1 MKQVYFIL
9 SWSSLSA
16 VLTGKEAIQVVKDAK
31 GKAQVFLDFDK
42 ALDFARRKL
51 KNKWEIMAEI
61 FDPGEEEEFDGF

>member
-1 MKQVYFIL
+1 VKQVYFIL

-42 ALDFARRKL
+42 LWIL
-51 KNKWEIMAEI
+51 LAES
-61 FDPGEEEEFDGF
+61 